1 MGTYICKLLYLSG
14 DVKRKILKEE
24 ELRNLEGKKEP
35 IVLSASPIPDPISK
49 AISTVNK
56 LLLQVKIRSV
66 KTSELIDFSR
76 SMATTL
82 RAGISVLNAMED
94 YADVTTNRF
103 FKSVI
108 EDVINEVRGGRGL
121 SSALEKYPKV
131 FPPIF
136 IRLIRIGEETG
147 RLEKSFGDIADH
159 LTRVESLR
167 SSIKRALMYPSFV
180 LFVSFGAL
188 IFWLAYVFPK
198 IADLF
203 RSMNVELPFLTVA
216 VLWVSNFLK
225 NNLITILVAL
235 ALSLILLKILRDRTY
250 TVGYAVDRA
259 LLSTPIVK
267 TIIYN
272 GQLALISEY
281 MRILISSGA
290 TIDRTLELVE
300 ELSGNKV
307 FQKAL
312 SRVKERVTLGES
324 ISSSFGKEKVFPRFL
339 VRMIRSGEESGLLD
353 EQLAFAAEFY
363 YERLHDISQKIGKMI
378 EPIMLIVVG
387 AIFAIIMM
395 ALFLPIYDLLGKIV
409 K

>member
-24 ELRNLEGKKEP
+24 ELKNLEGRKEP

-82 RAGISVLNAMED
+82 RAGISVLSAMED

-108 EDVINEVRGGRGL
+108 EDVINEIRGGRRL
-121 SSALEKYPKV
+121 SSALEKYPKI

-136 IRLIRIGEETG
+136 IHLIRIGEETG
-147 RLEKSFGDIADH
+147 RLEKSFSDIADH
-159 LTRVESLR
+159 LTRVENLK

-198 IADLF
+198 LADLF
-203 RSMNVELPFLTVA
+203 KSMNVELPFLTVV
-216 VLWVSNFLK
+216 VLWISNFLK
-225 NNLITILVAL
+225 NNLIVILVAL
-235 ALSLILLKILRDRTY
+235 TLSFILLKILKDRTH
-250 TVGYAVDRA
+250 TAGYALDRA

-267 TIIYN
+267 LIIYN

-312 SRVKERVTLGES
+312 SRAKERVTLGES

-363 YERLHDISQKIGKMI
+363 YERLHDISQKIGKMV

-387 AIFAIIMM
+387 VIFAIIMM